1 MTSGAREEE
10 TKFGVH
16 GLFVLPDLLDA
27 EAGIVTVVP
36 RPRLNLRATYVD
48 TPSLRLAREGIT
60 LRHRTGEGAARWTLK
75 LPTKPATKPAKGG
88 DGDGLVRD
96 EITVFADA
104 AAVPAD
110 LLELLVGVL
119 RGDPVGP
126 VAVLSTHR
134 VTLELLDEDGRVL
147 GEVVD
152 DTVSLLEGRRV
163 VSRFREIEIER
174 GDAPAAAEASR
185 AAGRRLLAGGAVAG
199 EQLPKVV
206 RALGPQAQL
215 PSDLPPPP
223 RVTPRSPASDLVL
236 WSLRTGLIRLVG
248 SDLGVRR
255 VQDDAVHQMRVA
267 CRRLRSDLRTFAPLV
282 EDPRLE
288 IVRAELAWLAGS
300 LGEARDLEVLQV
312 RLRDT
317 ATRDLLCPIDPTG
330 LAAITQLL
338 AEQETAALAAAR
350 GVLRTERYV
359 ALLRLL
365 VEVATEPG
373 LTRAADSPCRDILPA
388 LVGRPWRQLSKQCRR
403 LTPTDPDDDWHRA
416 RILAK
421 RARYAAEVAAVAL
434 GKDAK
439 ATASAATAVQELL
452 GEHQD
457 AAVAADRMLELAT
470 AGPAQPGFVITC
482 ARLAE
487 RERGRLAA
495 VRLEFPGRW
504 ASARRGRATR
514 WLTG

>member
-1 MTSGAREEE
+1 MNGAREIE

-36 RPRLNLRATYVD
+36 RPKLSLRATYVD
-48 TPSLRLAREGIT
+48 TPSLRLARQCIT

-75 LPTKPATKPAKGG
+75 LPTSPLTRPPKGG
-88 DGDGLVRD
+88 ATLVRD

-104 AAVPAD
+104 GAVPTE
-110 LLELLVGVL
+110 LQQLLVGVL
-119 RGDPVGP
+119 RGDAVGP

-134 VTLELLDEDGRVL
+134 ATLELLDEDGRLL

-174 GDAPAAAEASR
+174 GDAPASVEASR
-185 AAGRRLLAGGAVAG
+185 AAGRRLLAAGAVAG

-206 RALGPQAQL
+206 RALGPQALQ
-215 PSDLPPPP
+215 PSDLPEPPH
-223 RVTPRSPASDLVL
+223 VTPPSPASDLVL
-236 WSLRTGLIRLVG
+236 WSLRTGLARLIG

-255 VQDDAVHQMRVA
+255 VEDDAVHQMRVA
-267 CRRLRSDLRTFAPLV
+267 CRRLRSDLRTFAPLLD
-282 EDPRLE
+282 DPR
-288 IVRAELAWLAGS
+288 IVRLREELAWLAGS
-300 LGEARDLEVLQV
+300 LGDARDLEVLQGRV
-312 RLRDT
+312 RRA
-317 ATRDLLCPIDPTG
+317 ATCDLLCPIEPTATDEI
-330 LAAITQLL
+330 LRLL
-338 AEQETAALAAAR
+338 AEQESAALAVAHEA
-350 GVLRTERYV
+350 LLTERYV

-373 LTRAADSPCRDILPA
+373 LTPAASTPCREVLPA
-388 LVGRPWRQLSKQCRR
+388 LVGRPWRHLAKQCRK
-403 LTPTDPDDDWHRA
+403 LTTKDPDDDWHRA

-434 GKDAK
+434 GKNAK
-439 ATASAATAVQELL
+439 MTASAATTVQELL

-457 AAVAADRMLELAT
+457 AAVAADRMLELAM
-470 AGPAQPGFVITC
+470 ASPREPAFVIAC

-504 ASARRGRATR
+504 AAAKRGRADR
-514 WLTG
+514 WLAG